1 MDIDLARTFLEI
13 ARSGSFVAAAER
25 LHLTQT
31 AVTARI
37 QNLEGQLGCRLFV
50 RNRAGARLTAD
61 GEHFLGYASQ
71 LVQTWDAARRD
82 LPLPDGFR
90 NLLNLG
96 GEVSLCNPLLLNWM
110 RRLREAIPGHA
121 VRVEIGQGA
130 DLLKQLEQ
138 GVLDAALVYQPE
150 YWPGLQ
156 VEQLLEEKLVMV
168 RSRAIRG
175 ALSVCRLGPG
185 FPQPARCRAAG
196 PGQGR
201 AGLQPRSAGPAVH
214 HAERR
219 QRLFP
224 YPGGEQLPGWRH
236 PATGRAGAGVRLPD
250 LPGVL
255 PRAPVADPAP
265 CVPVAARSGPRG
277 QRLVAALGLRDLIG
291 LAQVLQPVAVER
303 GDQVGLADDA
313 DQVAGLVEHRQAV
326 QAFVG

>member
-130 DLLKQLEQ
+130 DLLATGAGRAGRRAGLPA
-138 GVLDAALVYQPE
+138 GILARAA
-150 YWPGLQ
+150 G
-156 VEQLLEEKLVMV
+156 
-168 RSRAIRG
+168 RAVAGGKAGDGAFRGIRG
-175 ALSVCRLGPG
+175 ALSLCRLGPDFRSQHDAALPDRAKAALAATSG
-185 FPQPARCRAAG
+185 RWPCSTSCRTAVAAI
-196 PGQGR
+196 
-201 AGLQPRSAGPAVH
+201 SV
-214 HAERR
+214 
-219 QRLFP
+219 
-224 YPGGEQLPGWRH
+224 PGW
-236 PATGRAGAGVRLPD
+236 
-250 LPGVL
+250 
-255 PRAPVADPAP
+255 
-265 CVPVAARSGPRG
+265 
-277 QRLVAALGLRDLIG
+277 
-291 LAQVLQPVAVER
+291 
-303 GDQVGLADDA
+303 
-313 DQVAGLVEHRQAV
+313 
-326 QAFVG
+326 